1 MRKNNISMEKE
12 MQSVFDDAIHNKVA
26 PGIVA
31 SILMPGNLKTKSID
45 FFAGQLEPGSPV
57 AVNQNTSYDLASLTK
72 VLAATLLSAIA
83 VDLGKLGVDEK
94 PWPLWPEISVAH
106 ILSHTSGLVAW
117 LPLYKEAIAKNAQCT
132 PRGAE
137 IVVNAALASKPIASP
152 GTEFLYSDIGYI
164 ALGSL
169 LQQRLGDRLDVLF
182 ADAAC
187 RLWGNK
193 NLQYR
198 CLYENPKETLKNP
211 IAPTG
216 ENPWFKFFF
225 CGQVHDPNCYAMGG
239 ISGHAGLFG
248 DLADVKNA
256 AAFFLYALKSNQLG
270 LGAVLRDFASYAG
283 PHPLGF
289 DKPTPG
295 GSTDNFLSI
304 KSVGH
309 LGFTGTSLWLDPL
322 ALKGQGAGYILLSN
336 RVYFGIDSNEAITEL
351 RRSFHRIASEMV
363 ETGLPVDDM

>member
-1 MRKNNISMEKE
+1 MRKN
-12 MQSVFDDAIHNKVA
+12 MQSIFDNAVRDDVTPGVA
-26 PGIVA
+26 A
-31 SILMPGNLKTKSID
+31 SILLFKNHQTNASD
-45 FFAGQLEPGSPV
+45 FFSGNLEPGSPIEI
-57 AVNQNTSYDLASLTK
+57 NQRTIYDLASLTK
-72 VLAATLLSAIA
+72 LISTTLLSAIA
-83 VDLGKLGVDEK
+83 VDLGKLGIDEK
-94 PWPLWPEISVAH
+94 PWPLWPEVSVAH

-117 LPLYKEAIAKNAQCT
+117 LPLYKEAIAQNVQCT
-132 PRGAE
+132 PKGE
-137 IVVNAALASKPIASP
+137 EVVVNAALASKPIAP
-152 GTEFLYSDIGYI
+152 AGVEFLYSDIGYI

-182 ADAAC
+182 ADAAH
-187 RLWGNK
+187 RFWGNK

-198 CLYENPKETLKNP
+198 CLYENPKEILRDP

-216 ENPWFKFFF
+216 ENPWFKQNF

-248 DLADVKNA
+248 DLVDVKNA
-256 AAFFLYALKSNQLG
+256 AVFFLSALKGDQLG
-270 LGAVLRDFASYAG
+270 ACAVLRDFAAYGG

-309 LGFTGTSLWLDPL
+309 LGFTGTSLWIDPL
-322 ALKGQGAGYILLSN
+322 ARQGQGACYILLSN

-363 ETGLPVDDM
+363 EADLSIGDM